1 MKTFLLPLLA
11 ITISASSSL
20 AGNWFGSSPWANGT
34 YYPGQLD
41 GRYFANVYNNVG
53 GTFSRVSTTNSYFTT
68 NQVVTTEITNTGG
81 LAVTNT
87 ITTNV
92 VTGPLLQ
99 TNTVILGSVVSG
111 VIGFGIRDGTSPF
124 NTQSQ
129 GAAGQGQGNAA
140 GSGVS
145 SSAALQALSLD
156 NSLNNFLI
164 YVNGDVYIGLTAANI
179 NPDSSTVSGILANGS
194 GRTLYQL
201 FTNQTAGV
209 ASVANTGV
217 EVVSLPSATASG
229 YFNANVNNNKA
240 TYTFNGNGTIA
251 ISTASGTSSE
261 VDGTHNFQLNGI
273 KTSGN
278 SASALPQTSTATSTT
293 Q

>member
-1 MKTFLLPLLA
+1 MKTILLLLLA
-11 ITISASSSL
+11 IALSANVSR
-20 AGNWFGSSPWANGT
+20 AGNWFGSGPWANGT

-53 GTFSRVSTTNSYFTT
+53 GTFTRVSTTNSFFTT

-81 LAVTNT
+81 LAVTNI

-92 VTGPLLQ
+92 VTGPLLE

-111 VIGFGIRDGTSPF
+111 VISFGIRDGLP
-124 NTQSQ
+124 
-129 GAAGQGQGNAA
+129 AAGTQNTTASSFAA
-140 GSGVS
+140 QSVTV
-145 SSAALQALSLD
+145 D
-156 NSLNNFLI
+156 PSLNNFLV
-164 YVNGDVYIGLTAANI
+164 YVNGDVYVGTTSANI
-179 NPDSSTVSGILANGS
+179 NPESSTVSGILANGA
-194 GRTLYQL
+194 GRTRYQL
-201 FTNQTAGV
+201 FTNQTAGTF
-209 ASVANTGV
+209 SVANTGV
-217 EVVSLPSATASG
+217 EVISIPSASASG

-240 TYTFNGNGTIA
+240 TYTFAGGGTIA
-251 ISTASGTSSE
+251 IATAVGGGSE

-278 SASALPQTSTATSTT
+278 SASAFPQTSATANP

>member
-1 MKTFLLPLLA
+1 MKTTLLPLLA
-11 ITISASSSL
+11 IVLATNASL
-20 AGNWFGSSPWANGT
+20 AGSWFGSGPWANGT

-68 NQVVTTEITNTGG
+68 NQVVTTTSTNIGGLTNT
-81 LAVTNT
+81 VVE
-87 ITTNV
+87 TTNV
-92 VTGPLLQ
+92 VTGPLLE
-99 TNTVILGSVVSG
+99 TNTVVNGSVVSG
-111 VIGFGIRDGTSPF
+111 VIGFGIRDGTPPF
-124 NTQSQ
+124 NAQSVGATTQ
-129 GAAGQGQGNAA
+129 GGDATT
-140 GSGVS
+140 GVS
-145 SSAALQALSLD
+145 SSAALQALALD

-164 YVNGDVYIGLTAANI
+164 YVNGDVYIGTTAANI
-179 NPDSSTVSGILANGS
+179 NPDSSTVSGVLANGS

-229 YFNANVNNNKA
+229 YFNASVNNNKA
-240 TYTFNGNGTIA
+240 TYTFNGSGTIA
-251 ISTASGTSSE
+251 IATASGSTSE

-278 SASALPQTSTATSTT
+278 SATAAQQTSTASTT

>member
-1 MKTFLLPLLA
+1 MKTILLPFLA
-11 ITISASSSL
+11 IALATNASL
-20 AGNWFGSSPWANGT
+20 AGNWFGSGPWANGT

-68 NQVVTTEITNTGG
+68 NQVTTSVTVDGVVTTT
-81 LAVTNT
+81 
-87 ITTNV
+87 TTNV
-92 VTGPLLQ
+92 VTGPLLE

-111 VIGFGIRDGTSPF
+111 VIGFGIRDGSAPF
-124 NTQSQ
+124 N
-129 GAAGQGQGNAA
+129 AQGQGTGANA
-140 GSGVS
+140 SVS
-145 SSAALQALSLD
+145 SSAALQALALD

-164 YVNGDVYIGLTAANI
+164 YVNGDVYIGTTSANI
-179 NPDSSTVSGILANGS
+179 NPDSSTVSGVLANGS
-194 GRTLYQL
+194 GRTQYQL
-201 FTNQTAGV
+201 FTNQTAGTF
-209 ASVANTGV
+209 SVANTGV

-240 TYTFNGNGTIA
+240 TCTFSGSGTIA
-251 ISTASGTSSE
+251 IATASGSTSE

-278 SASALPQTSTATSTT
+278 SATAFPQTSTASTT